1 MADETKI
8 TGEDTAGHHRAQ
20 GKAARW
26 FTGAVAL
33 AMSLFHIYVLGI
45 TTVTPYVLRAAHLG
59 FALILIW
66 MVLPRPRWV
75 PARLAPVLDA
85 ILITLSAALAGYAI
99 AFDDALMDRI
109 TVSPTAL
116 DLFFAV
122 VTLVLVVEATRR
134 TTGWALPIVA
144 ITFVLY
150 ALFGAWIPGSFGHKG
165 YDLPRILGTLYSVEG
180 IFGIP
185 LGASAT
191 FIFLFVLFGAF
202 LKESGAGQFFL
213 DFATSLFGHV
223 RGGPGKIAV
232 VASSLFGTI
241 SGSAVAN
248 VVVDGYITIPLMK
261 GVGYRGHVA
270 AAIEAVASTGGQ
282 IMPPV
287 MGAGA
292 FILAEIVG
300 VPYARV
306 ALAAALPA
314 ILYYTAL
321 FAMIDLEAVKGAI
334 RGVPKDRL
342 PAAGKVLREGSHL
355 LVPVLALIYVLAIA
369 HMTAIRAALTATG
382 CTVAV
387 SWVRQHT
394 RMGWRA
400 VGRSL
405 IEGAKGVL
413 DVAAACAC
421 AGIIVGIVSLTGLG
435 IKLAGAI
442 VDLAYGHMIL
452 ALAFAM
458 LVALILGMGLPTTP
472 SYIIC
477 AAVVAPALVK
487 LGLPM
492 LSAHLFVFYFAC
504 IAVITPPVALAA
516 YAAAGIAHENPWSV
530 GIEAV
535 RLGFTAFIVP
545 YMFVYGPALLWEG
558 GTGEILWAAFTAT
571 IGVIALAFSLEG
583 QGWVLGR
590 LGWPTRIIFFV
601 AALLLIKPGLETDLA
616 GFAGIGLALG
626 LHAWLRR
633 RAAAACRLAGIPAVA
648 GDGPVKEP

>member
-1 MADETKI
+1 
-8 TGEDTAGHHRAQ
+8 
-20 GKAARW
+20 
-26 FTGAVAL
+26 
-33 AMSLFHIYVLGI
+33 MSLFHIYALGL

-59 FALILIW
+59 FTLILIW
-66 MVLPRPRWV
+66 LVLPRPRWV
-75 PARLAPVLDA
+75 PPRLAPWLDGVLVA
-85 ILITLSAALAGYAI
+85 LSAAVAGYAI
-99 AFDDALMDRI
+99 VFHEDLMDRI
-109 TVSPTAL
+109 TFAATPL
-116 DLFFAV
+116 DLLFAV
-122 VTLVLVVEATRR
+122 VTLVLVLEATRR
-134 TTGWALPIVA
+134 TTGWAMPLVA
-144 ITFVLY
+144 IAFVLY
-150 ALFGAWIPGSFGHKG
+150 ALLGDWVPGTFGHKG
-165 YDLPRILGTLYSVEG
+165 YDLARVLGYSYSVEG

-191 FIFLFVLFGAF
+191 FIFLFVVFGAF

-223 RGGPGKIAV
+223 RGGPGKISV

-321 FAMIDLEAVKGAI
+321 FSMIDLEAVRGGI
-334 RGVPKDRL
+334 HGVPREKL
-342 PAAGKVLREGSHL
+342 PPARKVLAEGSHL
-355 LVPVLALIYVLAIA
+355 LVPVLALIYVLAVA
-369 HMTAIRAALTATG
+369 HMTAIRAALVATA
-382 CTVAV
+382 CTVVV
-387 SWVRQHT
+387 SWVRRHT
-394 RMGWRA
+394 RMGWRK
-400 VGRSL
+400 VGKSL

-442 VDLAYGHMIL
+442 VDLAYGHMVL

-458 LVALILGMGLPTTP
+458 LVALLLGMGLPTTP

-516 YAAAGIAHENPWSV
+516 YAAAGIARENPWAV

-558 GTGEILWAAFTAT
+558 GTGEIIWAAITAT
-571 IGVIALAFSLEG
+571 IGVFALAFSLEG
-583 QGWVLGR
+583 YGWILGP
-590 LGWPTRIIFFV
+590 LGWPARCLFFA
-601 AALLLIKPGLETDLA
+601 AALLLIKPGLATDLA
-616 GFAGIGLALG
+616 GFAAIALALG
-626 LHAWLRR
+626 VHAWLRR
-633 RAAAACRLAGIPAVA
+633 RQYAPAAVSAAPAVSA
-648 GDGPVKEP
+648 DRPAREA